1 MAGVCGLGLRRRRRG
16 DGGRGERGCGDQ
28 RAHRDS
34 PAFRGPPAA
43 GRTDAHDPPENQAEI
58 GAKAPYAERLDRS
71 RSRWRGVRRRA
82 KNACASGANPNRCII
97 WASPEPYAWMR
108 FSDDFLRT
116 LRDRASIVGY
126 ASRHLAWDKRKS
138 QPGKGDYW
146 ACCPFHHEKSASFH
160 VLDARGIYKCFGC
173 GESGD
178 IFTLSMKLEGGTF
191 PEAVTRIAEQNGVAL
206 PAAERED
213 KETADR
219 RKRLQAAMARAGAL
233 YAEALRGPEGRAAR
247 AYLQGRGFDAE
258 TCARFGIGYA
268 PGPHENGAWTWLTE
282 RLKGEF
288 RPEELSEA
296 GLMKPPEDGKR
307 AIDAFRDRVTFEIA
321 DSSGRLIA
329 FGGRTLDPNQPAKYI
344 NSPETPLFSKSR
356 TLYRLKQAREI
367 LAKSKANDETGLVV
381 AEGYF
386 DVVAFERAGIAAVA
400 PMGTA
405 LTEDQLQLVWRAGGA
420 PVLCFDGDAAGQR
433 AASRALDL
441 ALPHLG
447 PGRTVRIALLPPDED
462 PDDVFRRAGAEG
474 LKGVLAAAAPA
485 ATALFERERGRS
497 PLSSPE
503 AKADFKHR
511 LRAAAGRIADEETR
525 RWYMRELLARADA
538 ALNEAWAPAQRG
550 DRGARQARGGDPRR
564 GGRYAPPPQPTAEL
578 RALTAAR
585 RDSHLERILR
595 LAVDH
600 PQVLDRG
607 ADPLAQ
613 IATRDGDLERIKSAL
628 LTLWFE
634 GRSIDRASVSLHLR
648 QLGELRAAARL
659 QQWPRPK
666 LSAEDWEG
674 DWLRLAAPDGS
685 ETNFAAAGETGARVA
700 RRAAFKTQAA
710 RPRPI
715 SGRQEDEW
723 EAGVGEGLA
732 AAAARDEARALRD
745 RVDDDADAMA
755 RAQELLKDRLRAA
768 ADALRVSR
776 NASDGAEQEEDE
788 T

>member
-1 MAGVCGLGLRRRRRG
+1 
-16 DGGRGERGCGDQ
+16 
-28 RAHRDS
+28 
-34 PAFRGPPAA
+34 
-43 GRTDAHDPPENQAEI
+43 
-58 GAKAPYAERLDRS
+58 
-71 RSRWRGVRRRA
+71 
-82 KNACASGANPNRCII
+82 
-97 WASPEPYAWMR
+97 MR

-191 PEAVTRIAEQNGVAL
+191 PEAVARIAEQNGMPL

-219 RKRLQAAMARAGAL
+219 RKRLQEAMARAAKL

-268 PGPHENGAWTWLTE
+268 PGPHANGAWTWLAD
-282 RLKGEF
+282 RLKAEF
-288 RPEELSEA
+288 RQEELSEA
-296 GLMKPPEDGKR
+296 GLVKPPEDGKR

-321 DSSGRLIA
+321 DSAGRVIA
-329 FGGRTLDPNQPAKYI
+329 FGARALDPNQPAKYI

-367 LAKSKANDETGLVV
+367 LAKSKTADEAGLVV

-386 DVVAFERAGIAAVA
+386 DVIAFERAGIAAVA

-405 LTEDQLQLVWRAGGA
+405 LTEEQLQLLWRAGGT
-420 PVLCFDGDAAGQR
+420 PILCFDGDDAGRR
-433 AASRALDL
+433 AADRALDL

-447 PGRTVRIALLPPDED
+447 PGRTIRIALLPQGED
-462 PDDVFRRAGAEG
+462 PDDLFRRAGGEG
-474 LKGVLAAAAPA
+474 LRQALAAAEPA
-485 ATALFERERGRS
+485 AAALFDRERARR
-497 PLSSPE
+497 PLASPE
-503 AKADFKHR
+503 AKADFKRR
-511 LRAAAGRIADEETR
+511 LREAAARIGDEETR
-525 RWYMRELLARADA
+525 RWYMRELLSRADA
-538 ALNEAWAPAQRG
+538 VLKQT
-550 DRGARQARGGDPRR
+550 GAAPRR
-564 GGRYAPPPQPTAEL
+564 GEPPRRDGRDRRFPRPEPQPTAEL
-578 RALTAAR
+578 RALAAGR
-585 RDSHLERILR
+585 RDSHFERILR

-600 PQVLDRG
+600 PQLLDRG
-607 ADPLAQ
+607 ADALAQ
-613 IATRDGDLERIKSAL
+613 IPTRDRELEQIKSAL
-628 LTLWFE
+628 LRLWYE
-634 GRSIDRASVSLHLR
+634 AQSIDRASLSLHLR
-648 QLGELRAAARL
+648 DLGESRAAARL
-659 QQWPRPK
+659 EAWPRPK
-666 LSAEDWEG
+666 ISAEEVEG

-685 ETNFAAAGETGARVA
+685 ERNFAAAGETEARVA
-700 RRAAFKTQAA
+700 RRAALKAQIA

-715 SGRQEDEW
+715 SGRHEEEW
-723 EAGVGEGLA
+723 EAGVGEGIA

-745 RVDDDADAMA
+745 RVEDDPDAMA

-768 ADALRVSR
+768 ADALRVSQSATMGR
-776 NASDGAEQEEDE
+776 DEEDDDR
-788 T
+788 